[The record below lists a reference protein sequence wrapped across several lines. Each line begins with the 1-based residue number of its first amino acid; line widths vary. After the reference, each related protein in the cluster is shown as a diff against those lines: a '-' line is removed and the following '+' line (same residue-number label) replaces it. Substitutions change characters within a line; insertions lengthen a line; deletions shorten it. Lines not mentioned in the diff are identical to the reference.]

1 MAVDNIKETRSF
13 GLFNMGDLD
22 DGLDITND
30 SPIISEDSRED
41 NPLQTTLNDQDNS
54 TSTNTEDNSN
64 DTTQEVNQEETTEQ
78 VDNTSTTNTE
88 EPTEFSYQPL
98 LETFFKEGVLPDDL
112 EITDD
117 ITDDLD
123 GFKLAVTKGLELKA
137 NKIIEERDS
146 KLSEETRKRIAIES
160 SGGSIQELYGSD
172 EIIDFN
178 ALPLDADSESDIS
191 EEDALNNQK
200 FLYSEYLADL
210 GTSEEEIET
219 LINESEVEGTLKGY
233 ASIAKK
239 ALTKRDE
246 EKVTAYISKKKEEEI
261 TQKQAAIKA
270 EEDFKNYVTNLRE
283 IGSFQID
290 KTKSEKLYNFLTK
303 RDKDGKTEADK
314 KFTQENAMLFQFLL
328 MEGFDKIDTFRKKAE
343 TDATKIL
350 KKTLHKFKPNTNT
363 GLVVREEEQSTSKKQ
378 IIPSFWGNQ

>member
-1 MAVDNIKETRSF
+1 MASNQETRSF
-13 GLFNMGDLD
+13 GLFSMNDLD
-22 DGLDITND
+22 EGVDNNTSD
-30 SPIISEDSRED
+30 PIISQDGGRED
-41 NPLQTTLNDQDNS
+41 NPLQTTVN
-54 TSTNTEDNSN
+54 EDNV
-64 DTTQEVNQEETTEQ
+64 DTTTTEEVNQEETTEQ
-78 VDNTSTTNTE
+78 VDNTSTE
-88 EPTEFSYQPL
+88 DDVEVTEFSYQPL
-98 LETFFKEGVLPDDL
+98 LETFFKEGILPDDL
-112 EITDD
+112 EITED

-123 GFKLAVTKGLELKA
+123 GFKSAISKGLELKA
-137 NKIIEERDS
+137 SKIIAERDS
-146 KLSEETRKRIAIES
+146 KLSEETKKRIAIES
-160 SGGSIQELYGSD
+160 SGGSIKDLYGSD

-178 ALPLDADSESDIS
+178 ALPLDVDNESDIS

-210 GTSEEEIET
+210 GTPEEEIET
-219 LINESEVEGTLKGY
+219 LVNESEVEGTLKGY

-246 EKVTAYISKKKEEEI
+246 EKVSTYISKKKEEEVA
-261 TQKQAAIKA
+261 QKQAAIKA
-270 EEDFKNYVTNLRE
+270 EEDFRNYVTNLRE

-290 KTKSEKLYNFLTK
+290 KSKSEKLYNFLTK

-350 KKTLHKFKPNTNT
+350 KKTLHKFKPTNT
-363 GLVVREEEQSTSKKQ
+363 GGLVIKEEESQTNKKP
-378 IIPSFWGNQ
+378 IIPSFWGGQ

>member
-233 ASIAKK
+233 AYIA
-239 ALTKRDE
+239 
-246 EKVTAYISKKKEEEI
+246 KKKEEEI

-290 KTKSEKLYNFLTK
+290 KTKSEKLYNF
-303 RDKDGKTEADK
+303 
-314 KFTQENAMLFQFLL
+314 
-328 MEGFDKIDTFRKKAE
+328 
-343 TDATKIL
+343 
-350 KKTLHKFKPNTNT
+350 
-363 GLVVREEEQSTSKKQ
+363 
-378 IIPSFWGNQ
+378 